1 MECWCSHQDMI
12 LSGTFPGLLKQS
24 LCKAFKSSTFPF
36 EIWYSTA
43 KKKISDKYFTLHQ
56 ISEITTLNQIPW
68 NIYINVHEQKLL
80 CDTINCLW
88 HVPTYTII
96 TQNFI
101 SITKT
106 DHLLSIS
113 HLDNQKK
120 ENQGKFISIHT
131 PEALDLLRAQ
141 SPSLSPDP
149 SPTSNFL
156 DSFGTTSCM
165 LRRSTFFFSLLL
177 PDSIITGRSKRPAV
191 CKKLFKT

>member
-1 MECWCSHQDMI
+1 MLPARKRRKLTSAWRRQMECWCSHQGMI

-80 CDTINCLW
+80 CDTINCLF

-120 ENQGKFISIHT
+120 KIRE
-131 PEALDLLRAQ
+131 
-141 SPSLSPDP
+141 SL
-149 SPTSNFL
+149 FL
-156 DSFGTTSCM
+156 YTRLKHWTYFVH
-165 LRRSTFFFSLLL
+165 SLLVCHQILL
-177 PDSIITGRSKRPAV
+177 PPQT
-191 CKKLFKT
+191 F